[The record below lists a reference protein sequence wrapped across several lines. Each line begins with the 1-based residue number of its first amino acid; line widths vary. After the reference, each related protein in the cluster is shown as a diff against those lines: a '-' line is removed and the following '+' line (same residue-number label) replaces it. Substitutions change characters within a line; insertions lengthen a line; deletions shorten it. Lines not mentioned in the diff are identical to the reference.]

1 MYFLISPDTNI
12 EKLYLPLVCCAFGQV
27 VIFIT
32 LTVYAQATAHFRNY
46 FQVICILGFIRTGIA
61 SPIGDAIY
69 TRAMSGVLSKHLA
82 LFGENAVGANNFLP
96 LQYTLQELYG
106 YSVILGVI
114 TLIILAGSHFQKQ
127 VGMPMPTFV
136 RMYRALASNKCIV
149 HNSSALSITIKIK
162 QETRNSC
169 V

>member
-1 MYFLISPDTNI
+1 
-12 EKLYLPLVCCAFGQV
+12 
-27 VIFIT
+27 
-32 LTVYAQATAHFRNY
+32 
-46 FQVICILGFIRTGIA
+46 LGFIRTGIA

-69 TRAMSGVLSKHLA
+69 TRAMSGVLSKHHA

-114 TLIILAGSHFQKQ
+114 TLIILAGSHFRKQ

-136 RMYRALASNKCIV
+136 RMY
-149 HNSSALSITIKIK
+149 KIFTK
-162 QETRNSC
+162 Q
-169 V
+169 